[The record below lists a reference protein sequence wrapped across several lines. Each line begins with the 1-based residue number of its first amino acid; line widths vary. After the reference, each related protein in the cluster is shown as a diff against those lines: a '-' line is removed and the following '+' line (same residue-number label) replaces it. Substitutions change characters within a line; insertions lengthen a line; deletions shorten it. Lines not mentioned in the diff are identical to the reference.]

1 MTSRN
6 DALES
11 HLERVR
17 IVNPAFEIPMI
28 DPWSP
33 GTIDALTDLTEKN
46 GRLSGLSGEY
56 RLQYFAGRDL
66 PVELNIL
73 EAETGRRIAQ
83 DGSEDLEILERLRR
97 RFG

>member
-1 MTSRN
+1 MSKRN
-6 DALES
+6 DELEA

-17 IVNPAFEIPMI
+17 IVNPGFDIPMI

-33 GTIDALTDLTEKN
+33 ETIDTLTELAEKN
-46 GRLSGLSGEY
+46 GRISGISGGY

-83 DGSEDLEILERLRR
+83 DGSVDVKILERLRR
-97 RFG
+97 RLG